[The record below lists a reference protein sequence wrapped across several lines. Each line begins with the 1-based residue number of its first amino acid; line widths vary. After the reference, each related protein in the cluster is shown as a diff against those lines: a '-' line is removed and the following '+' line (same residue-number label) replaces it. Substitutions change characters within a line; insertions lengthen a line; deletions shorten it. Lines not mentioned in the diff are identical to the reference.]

1 MIENKREK
9 MMCIRILETGTLG
22 NGTEYKMRK
31 QPTLRKT
38 STAERYNLGL
48 E

>member
-22 NGTEYKMRK
+22 NGTEYKDE
-31 QPTLRKT
+31 KT
-38 STAERYNLGL
+38 ANFKKNFYG
-48 E
+48 